1 VITRRGWLQG
11 LALGPT
17 APPNVLVF
25 MTDQESALL
34 PGAARLPNRQRL
46 IRRGVQF
53 HNAFCTTPQCSAAR
67 SSLLTGLLPHHTGV
81 RTNVDGESLGKTLSP
96 ALTTIGHVFRNA
108 GYATSYFGKWH
119 LCRPDKDLT
128 AYGFD
133 QRSAGSDAEVVAAA
147 STWLSAR
154 KAPWLS
160 WISLLN
166 PHDIYAVRKEMG
178 ATMARPSVKAPASG
192 LANLVGKPIEQQE
205 YVDRDQGKITASFTP
220 EQWRLYR
227 SYYLDLVEK
236 TDALLG
242 QVLDAVDLDSTI
254 ILYTSD
260 HGDQLGEHG
269 LPFKGPFMYDEC
281 LRVPLILSVP
291 GQLKPGPREDFV
303 NSADVAPTLAAAA
316 GLKWPTATDGE
327 SFLQPLQRNSVCAE
341 YYAKQKWVNP
351 IRTIR
356 TRDAK
361 LSIYDQTGHREFYDL
376 RRDPLEQH
384 NLAGQAPAW
393 MAELERQLN
402 NWRPA

>member
-1 VITRRGWLQG
+1 VLTRRGWLQG
-11 LALGPT
+11 FALGPV
-17 APPNVLVF
+17 APNVLVF

-34 PGAARLPNRQRL
+34 PGTARLPNRERL

-53 HNAFCTTPQCSAAR
+53 RNAFCTTPQCSAAR

-81 RTNVDGESLGKTLSP
+81 RTNVDRESLGRALSP
-96 ALTTIGHVFRNA
+96 DLTTVGHVFRKA

-119 LCRPDKDLT
+119 LSRPDKDLT

-133 QRSAGSDAEVVAAA
+133 DRSAGNDAEVAAA
-147 STWLSAR
+147 AAIWLSGR
-154 KAPWLS
+154 KGPWLS
-160 WISLLN
+160 WVSLLN
-166 PHDIYAVRKEMG
+166 PHDIYAVRKEMDS
-178 ATMARPSVKAPASG
+178 TQPRPSVKAPASG
-192 LANLVGKPIEQQE
+192 LVNLVGKPIEQQE

-220 EQWRLYR
+220 SQWRLYR

-242 QVLDAVDLDSTI
+242 RVLDSVELDNTI

-269 LPFKGPFMYDEC
+269 LPFKGPFLYDEC
-281 LRVPLILSVP
+281 LRVPLILSAP
-291 GQLKPGPREDFV
+291 GRVKRGRRDDFV

-316 GLKWPTATDGE
+316 GLRWPTAVDGQ
-327 SFLQPLQRNSVCAE
+327 SFLKPLRRASIFAE

-356 TRDAK
+356 TREAK
-361 LSIYDQTGHREFYDL
+361 LSVYDQTGHREYYDL
-376 RRDPLEQH
+376 RDDPGEQR
-384 NLAGQAPAW
+384 NLAARAPAG
-393 MAELERQLN
+393 MSELERQLDR
-402 NWRPA
+402 WRSA